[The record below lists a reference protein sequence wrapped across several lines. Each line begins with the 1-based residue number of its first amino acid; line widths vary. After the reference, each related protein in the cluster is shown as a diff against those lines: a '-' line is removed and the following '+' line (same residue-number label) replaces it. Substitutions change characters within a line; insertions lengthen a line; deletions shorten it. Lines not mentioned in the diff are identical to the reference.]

1 MSRTV
6 DDVPVAA
13 ADGQRGPSL
22 PASSEGLPA
31 SRAQQNL
38 DRNICRVPVRSEPT
52 HGLQKIIFDG
62 LKSLKQQLTLPTRL
76 SAEPITSNEL
86 GRPP

>member
-6 DDVPVAA
+6 DDAPVAA
-13 ADGQRGPSL
+13 ADGQPGPSL
-22 PASSEGLPA
+22 PASSGGLPA

-38 DRNICRVPVRSEPT
+38 DRNICRVPARSEPARM
-52 HGLQKIIFDG
+52 KDIN
-62 LKSLKQQLTLPTRL
+62 LKVSFCVTSKLTLPTRL